1 MEDATLVFL
10 TPSHA
15 PKVAWLKE
23 MSLVKIT
30 KPIGQYPSIVN
41 DYVMQLVTKKAEGIL
56 VGRLFFDYVSN
67 DVNNEDIDYSVAYVQ
82 PGLIT
87 LPDSISN
94 RNTFFFF
101 LKVHWFAA
109 THGA

>member
-30 KPIGQYPSIVN
+30 KP
-41 DYVMQLVTKKAEGIL
+41 KKTEGIL
-56 VGRLFFDYVSN
+56 VGRLFFDHVSN
-67 DVNNEDIDYSVAYVQ
+67 DVNNEEIDYSVAYVQ

-87 LPDSISN
+87 SGCISKT
-94 RNTFFFF
+94 RES
-101 LKVHWFAA
+101 
-109 THGA
+109 